1 MTTRTLAAEEYLPRK
16 VEIRKAI
23 LKKDLA
29 TVFWGTLAGIILL
42 VTATTRPIGLTFVD
56 NLSAK
61 VPNILGSL
69 LLVSLFIERA
79 IEVFVSVWR
88 DPEADLL
95 ERELNNSRVLQMKR
109 KHEIAE
115 LLVALA
121 ESATP
126 ALKPAIET
134 DLTARRRELAQAEE
148 KEASLEER
156 LVPYKARTRQVSAW
170 MGLALGVLI
179 AAVGFRFF
187 HQIVDV
193 SRLGS
198 YTSHEGWFILVDVLL
213 TGTIL
218 AGGAKAVHCVFAVF
232 DTFMESTRERAAR
245 RK

>member
-16 VEIRKAI
+16 VDLHKAI
-23 LKKDLA
+23 FKKDLV

-42 VTATTRPIGLTFVD
+42 VTATTKPIGLSFVD

-79 IEVFVSVWR
+79 TEVFISVWR

-95 ERELNNSRVLQMKR
+95 ERELSNARVMQAKR
-109 KHEIAE
+109 KNEIAE
-115 LLVALA
+115 LLATLL

-126 ALKPAIET
+126 ALKSAIET

-156 LVPYKARTRQVSAW
+156 LVPFKARTRVVSSW
-170 MGLALGVLI
+170 MGLAIGILV

-187 HQIVDV
+187 HQIIDV

-198 YTSHEGWFILVDVLL
+198 YTSHEGWFILVDVFL

-218 AGGAKAVHCVFAVF
+218 AGGAKAVHCVFALF
-232 DTFMESTRERAAR
+232 DTFMEATRERAAR
-245 RK
+245 SK